1 MEPQTA
7 PARAPRIQVLPPAL
21 ADQIA
26 AGEVVERPAS
36 VVKELCENAIDAGA
50 RRIEIE
56 VEGGGR
62 RLLRVVDDGH
72 GMTPEEA
79 RLALRRHA
87 TSKIRRA
94 EDLWSLGTFGFRGEA
109 LPSIAA
115 VSRLTLRTRTAEAEA
130 GFRLLLEAGVE
141 TEASEVGMPPG
152 TQLEVR
158 DLFFNVPARAKFL
171 KSEGT
176 ETGNISEAVL
186 RLGLAH
192 PEVHLR
198 VRANG
203 RPILDLPAQ
212 SAMAER
218 VRAGLARR
226 GAGNLHEVA
235 GSEGGC
241 AVRAFLGSPEEAAS
255 TPRSTFLFVGR
266 RFVRDRSL
274 LHALSMG
281 YGELLEKGRYPLAA
295 LFLEVPGEEVDV
307 NVHPQ
312 KMEVRFARAQEV
324 YAAVRHVVGAAVA
337 RAPWLTSAAVR
348 AYSLPPPRV
357 EGRAREDAG
366 LRFSFGATAPAR
378 PVTAGAAAATTTP
391 AAAATTTPAAGPDQA
406 SPPTPTPTPTS
417 LSMSVPAPVPPVA
430 QRTDAFFGALGY
442 IGQLQRTYLVCEGP
456 GELVLVDQHAAHER
470 VVFQRLRAAH
480 RQRAIARQR
489 LLFPIPIEV
498 DEAAAA
504 AAVAPEVIEVLD
516 ELGFDLEAFGATTL
530 LLRGVPELLKDVDPK
545 PLLLDVL
552 HRLGEGTQPELAGD
566 RLDHV
571 FATMACHSVVRAGDL
586 LGREEVAALLAQLD
600 AVDLRSHCPHGRP
613 VLLRMSL
620 AEIERRFGRT

>member
-1 MEPQTA
+1 MELTIEPGGR
-7 PARAPRIQVLPPAL
+7 PPRIQVLPPAL

-36 VVKELCENAIDAGA
+36 VIKELVENAIDAGA
-50 RRIEIE
+50 RRIDID

-62 RLLRVVDDGH
+62 RLLRVVDDGS
-72 GMTPEEA
+72 GMTGEEA
-79 RLALRRHA
+79 RLALQRHA
-87 TSKIRRA
+87 TSKIRSA

-115 VSRLTLRTRTAEAEA
+115 VSRLTLRTRTADVPA
-130 GFRLLLEAGVE
+130 GFRLVLEAGTE
-141 TEASEVGMPPG
+141 TDAGEVGMPPG
-152 TQLEVR
+152 TQVEVR
-158 DLFFNVPARAKFL
+158 DLFFNVPARGKFL

-186 RLGLAH
+186 RLALAH

-198 VRANG
+198 LRANG
-203 RPILDLPAQ
+203 RQMLDLPPHQ
-212 SAMAER
+212 AMSER
-218 VRAGLARR
+218 VRAALSRR
-226 GAGNLHEVA
+226 GAGALHEAA

-241 AVRAFLGSPEEAAS
+241 VVRAFLASPEEAAS

-274 LHALSMG
+274 LHALAMG
-281 YGELLEKGRYPLAA
+281 YGELLEKGRYPLSA
-295 LFLEVPGEEVDV
+295 LFVEVPGAEVDV

-312 KMEVRFARAQEV
+312 KLEVRFARAQEV

-337 RAPWLTSAAVR
+337 RAPWLAAAPVR
-348 AYSLPPPRV
+348 AYSLPPPRFA
-357 EGRAREDAG
+357 ARDEAPS
-366 LRFSFGATAPAR
+366 LRFAFGQR
-378 PVTAGAAAATTTP
+378 G
-391 AAAATTTPAAGPDQA
+391 A
-406 SPPTPTPTPTS
+406 SPVPSDPSTSTGTSPWTISGAGSSTATPTPTETPGADT
-417 LSMSVPAPVPPVA
+417 
-430 QRTDAFFGALGY
+430 FFGGLSFV
-442 IGQLQRTYLVCEGP
+442 GQIHRTYLVCEGP

-470 VVFQRLRAAH
+470 VAFQRLRVAH
-480 RQRAIARQR
+480 RQRAIVRQQ

-504 AAVAPEVIEVLD
+504 AAVAPEVVETLAD
-516 ELGFDLEAFGATTL
+516 LGFDLEAFGSTTL
-530 LLRGVPELLKDVDPK
+530 LLRAVPELLKDVDPK

-552 HRLGEGTQPELAGD
+552 HRLGDGTRPELATD
-566 RLDHV
+566 RLDHI
-571 FATMACHSVVRAGDL
+571 FATIACHSVVRAGDV
-586 LGREEVAALLAQLD
+586 LGRQEAMALLSQLD

-620 AEIERRFGRT
+620 SEIERRFGRT

>member
-1 MEPQTA
+1 MEVSTERPG
-7 PARAPRIQVLPPAL
+7 APRIQVLPPGL

-50 RRIEIE
+50 RRIDVE
-56 VEGGGR
+56 VEAGGR
-62 RLLRVVDDGH
+62 RLRVVDDGC
-72 GMTPEEA
+72 GMTAEEA
-79 RLALRRHA
+79 RLAVQRHA

-115 VSRLTLRTRTAEAEA
+115 VSRLTLRTRPADGSSAA
-130 GFRLLLEAGVE
+130 GFRLVLEAGVE
-141 TEASEVGMPPG
+141 TEAGEVGMPPG
-152 TQLEVR
+152 TQVEVR

-186 RLGLAH
+186 RLALAH
-192 PEVHLR
+192 PGVHLR
-198 VRANG
+198 LRTNG
-203 RPILDLPAQ
+203 RPMLDLAPHQ
-212 SAMAER
+212 AMSER

-226 GAGNLHEVA
+226 GASVLHETA

-241 AVRAFLGSPEEAAS
+241 AVHAFLAAPEEAAS

-274 LHALSMG
+274 LHALAMG
-281 YGELLEKGRYPLAA
+281 YGELLEKGRYPLSA
-295 LFLEVPGEEVDV
+295 LFVEVPGAEVDV

-312 KMEVRFARAQEV
+312 KLEVRFARAQEV

-337 RAPWLTSAAVR
+337 RAPWLTATPVR
-348 AYSLPPPRV
+348 AYSLPPPRPHDGQGSHAAD
-357 EGRAREDAG
+357 EPAAM
-366 LRFSFGATAPAR
+366 RFSFGRAAPAAGAPVAASAATAP
-378 PVTAGAAAATTTP
+378 
-391 AAAATTTPAAGPDQA
+391 
-406 SPPTPTPTPTS
+406 
-417 LSMSVPAPVPPVA
+417 PAPLERREPASAPGS
-430 QRTDAFFGALGY
+430 FFGGLTFL
-442 IGQLQRTYLVCEGP
+442 GQLQRTYLVCAGP
-456 GELVLVDQHAAHER
+456 AELVLVDQHAAHER
-470 VVFQRLRAAH
+470 VAFQRLRVAH

-504 AAVAPEVIEVLD
+504 AAVAPEVVEVLA
-516 ELGFDLEAFGATTL
+516 ELGFDLEAFGASTL
-530 LLRGVPELLKDVDPK
+530 LLRAVPDLLKDVDPK

-552 HRLGEGTQPELAGD
+552 HRLGDGTRPELAED

-586 LGREEVAALLAQLD
+586 LGPEEAAALLGQLD

-613 VLLRMSL
+613 VLLRMSVS
-620 AEIERRFGRT
+620 EIERRFGRT